1 MFQEY
6 LWVKNTDYSAVKLK
20 RGASTKVLNK
30 SGWFDPKLRKI
41 CRDSSINFKIVYL
54 KSAAM
59 LLLS

>member
-1 MFQEY
+1 M
-6 LWVKNTDYSAVKLK
+6 KNTDYSAVQLK
-20 RGASTKVLNK
+20 RGASTKVQNK

-41 CRDSSINFKIVYL
+41 CGDSSTNFKSVYL